1 MEKTAKVRNKR
12 QFMKGYFV
20 VFLVLVALFVF
31 MTIVSRNFLTYD
43 NLYNLARATAVYG
56 IVALAM
62 TFVIVTGG
70 IDLSVGTNLGLAGM
84 MFTLLIEQA
93 GWAVAPAM
101 ICAVITCGWDGKP

>member
-1 MEKTAKVRNKR
+1 MEKTAKVGMKR

-31 MTIVSRNFLTYD
+31 MTIVSRSFLTYD

-70 IDLSVGTNLGLAGM
+70 IDQIGRAHV
-84 MFTLLIEQA
+84 
-93 GWAVAPAM
+93 
-101 ICAVITCGWDGKP
+101 